1 MNEIYLKQKTQF
13 NILEIGEIINGTL
26 VTVTLAFVTQK
37 LNGQGRSIAALF
49 RLQVFSLSLHH
60 IKSLDTCMEY

>member
-26 VTVTLAFVTQK
+26 VTVMLAFVTQK
-37 LNGQGRSIAALF
+37 LSGQGRSIAYSKH
-49 RLQVFSLSLHH
+49 QSC
-60 IKSLDTCMEY
+60 K